1 MRELHREPF
10 MAAVSVRHVHARDH
24 RLAGAYCKKAPLVL
38 GSWVVEQVDH
48 RFEPDSAEDADAGV
62 AWSTAEVPD
71 ALVAEPLELAQ
82 RQLALRR
89 PDLLQADQ
97 LRSLLRDP
105 LKQTAADGGAD
116 AVHVQRDNA
125 HERDDANG
133 VSKARNGR
141 WPDSLVTARSEA
153 RVAFTPL
160 GGVSRAGAAGLEP
173 HKRVARL

>member
-10 MAAVSVRHVHARDH
+10 MAAVSVRHVHVRDH

-62 AWSTAEVPD
+62 AWSAAEVPE

-125 HERDDANG
+125 HERGDTNSGRRPYGSSLSPSAVG
-133 VSKARNGR
+133 GRAR
-141 WPDSLVTARSEA
+141 D
-153 RVAFTPL
+153 
-160 GGVSRAGAAGLEP
+160 RA
-173 HKRVARL
+173 